1 MTAAPGGGRSAA
13 PACRSRRIPASYL
26 RSRALPCQTAAC
38 LPACACRQP
47 EMRPAFQFCN
57 LFCRL
62 SKYLCAIVLKQAQN
76 ELLWQLFD
84 QVFQH
89 FLIFR
94 ALWCQKWEDRRWSI
108 FNAAQKNRKR
118 DPHYGG
124 LAKQVGICYD
134 FCDDLF
140 VFERAKGGNRRC
152 RFQEEFQ

>member
-47 EMRPAFQFCN
+47 EMRSAFQFSN
-57 LFCRL
+57 PFCRL

-76 ELLWQLFD
+76 ELLRQLFD

-94 ALWCQKWEDRRWSI
+94 ALWCQKWEDCRWSI

-124 LAKQVGICYD
+124 LAKQGGICYD
-134 FCDDLF
+134 FYDGLF
-140 VFERAKGGNRRC
+140 VFERAKGGSGRC